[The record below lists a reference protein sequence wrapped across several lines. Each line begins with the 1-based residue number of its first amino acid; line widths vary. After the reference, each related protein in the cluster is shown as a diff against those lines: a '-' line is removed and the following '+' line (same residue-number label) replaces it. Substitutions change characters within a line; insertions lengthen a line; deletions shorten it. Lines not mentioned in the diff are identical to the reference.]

1 MSNDLPKDAK
11 KLIGKTFFKDVS
23 PISVQKGL
31 WQNFCS
37 AIEDSNPIYWQEDK
51 AKNHTKSIISHPALL
66 PSWVHDFEW
75 HPRREKVQPMQLH
88 FNLKEILNLPL
99 GIVTEVEIE
108 YYLPIKDG
116 DEINSEQKL
125 LNISDLVKT
134 KLGKG
139 RYWVIEVKYFNQDKV
154 LVGKQNMHFLG
165 YKK

>member
-1 MSNDLPKDAK
+1 
-11 KLIGKTFFKDVS
+11 
-23 PISVQKGL
+23 
-31 WQNFCS
+31 
-37 AIEDSNPIYWQEDK
+37 
-51 AKNHTKSIISHPALL
+51 
-66 PSWVHDFEW
+66 
-75 HPRREKVQPMQLH
+75 MQLH

-125 LNISDLVKT
+125 LNISDLVET